1 MTNAGAGQGAGGA
14 VDDAGA
20 VMWTAGRRAPLAHVS
35 VARVFFGRLR
45 RSRVGTVG
53 FAMFASVLMAAA
65 LAPLIAPFDPREI
78 VLERRFLPPA
88 FAGGLQAHLL
98 GTDQLGRDIFSQIV
112 HGARISMAISILSV
126 GGSFT
131 IGVCVGVLAG
141 FFGRSVDAVLM
152 RWVDIMQSLPSLVV
166 LLALIAVIGPK
177 LSTIIIVFAFTWWG
191 GYARIVRGEVLSVRR
206 KEFTEAA
213 RAMGLHESRI
223 MFRHIL
229 PNVISSAMALAALSL
244 GTIII
249 AESALSYLG
258 LSADVVSWGRMLAAG
273 REFVVTAWWLALF
286 PGLAIVYTVLGVV
299 FFGDWLRDFVDPRLR
314 GRF

>member
-1 MTNAGAGQGAGGA
+1 MT
-14 VDDAGA
+14 
-20 VMWTAGRRAPLAHVS
+20 HV
-35 VARVFFGRLR
+35 RLFFNRLI
-45 RSRVGTVG
+45 RSKVGTVG
-53 FAMFASVLMAAA
+53 FCMFASILLVAV
-65 LAPLIAPFDPREI
+65 LAPVIAPFDPREI
-78 VLERRFLPPA
+78 VLDRRFLPPS
-88 FAGGLQAHLL
+88 FAGGQPAHLL
-98 GTDQLGRDIFSQIV
+98 GTDQLGQDILSQVIY
-112 HGARISMAISILSV
+112 GARISMLISMLSV
-126 GGSFT
+126 AGSFT
-131 IGVCVGVLAG
+131 IGVTVGVLAG
-141 FFGRSVDAVLM
+141 YLGGTVDAVCM

-177 LSTIIIVFAFTWWG
+177 LATIIIVFAFTWWG
-191 GYARIVRGEVLSVRR
+191 GYARIVRGEVLSVKR
-206 KEFTEAA
+206 KEFAEAA
-213 RAMGLHESRI
+213 RVIGLSEGRI

-244 GTIII
+244 GSIII

-299 FFGDWLRDFVDPRLR
+299 FFGDWLRDYVDPRLR

>member
-1 MTNAGAGQGAGGA
+1 MIDSEVVSATRTVPAAPPGA
-14 VDDAGA
+14 V
-20 VMWTAGRRAPLAHVS
+20 RI
-35 VARVFFGRLR
+35 FFNRLW
-45 RSRVGTVG
+45 RSKVGTIG
-53 FAMFASVLMAAA
+53 FFVFASVLAVAL
-65 LAPLIAPFDPREI
+65 LAPVIAPGDPREP
-78 VLERRFLPPA
+78 VLDQRFFLPA
-88 FAGGLQAHLL
+88 FAGGPPGHPL
-98 GTDQLGRDIFSQIV
+98 GTDQLGRDILSQIV
-112 HGARISMAISILSV
+112 HGARVSMMISVLSV
-126 GGSFT
+126 AGSFT
-131 IGVCVGVLAG
+131 IGVSAGVMAG
-141 FFGRSVDAVLM
+141 YFGGAVDVLFM

-177 LSTIIIVFAFTWWG
+177 LATIIIVFAFTAWG
-191 GYARIVRGEVLSVRR
+191 GYARVVRGEVLSTKR

-213 RAMGLHESRI
+213 RALGMSEWRV

-244 GTIII
+244 GSIII

-273 REFVVTAWWLALF
+273 REYVVTAWWLALF

>member
-1 MTNAGAGQGAGGA
+1 MGSSGAIVWAASSAGTTR
-14 VDDAGA
+14 V
-20 VMWTAGRRAPLAHVS
+20 TLA
-35 VARVFFGRLR
+35 RLFLTR
-45 RSRVGTVG
+45 LLRSKVGTVG
-53 FAMFASVLMAAA
+53 FCMFASVLLMAA
-65 LAPLIAPFDPREI
+65 LAPLIAPYDPREI
-78 VLERRFLPPA
+78 VLEQRFLPPA
-88 FAGGLQAHLL
+88 FAGGQPAHWL

-112 HGARISMAISILSV
+112 YGARISMLISILSV

-131 IGVCVGVLAG
+131 IGVTVGIIAG
-141 FFGRSVDAVLM
+141 FFGRTVDAVLM

-177 LSTIIIVFAFTWWG
+177 LLTIIIVFAFTWWG
-191 GYARIVRGEVLSVRR
+191 GYARVVRGEVLAVRR

-213 RAMGLHESRI
+213 RAIGLSEWRI
-223 MFRHIL
+223 MAGHIL
-229 PNVISSAMALAALSL
+229 PNVTSSAMALAALGL
-244 GTIII
+244 GSIII